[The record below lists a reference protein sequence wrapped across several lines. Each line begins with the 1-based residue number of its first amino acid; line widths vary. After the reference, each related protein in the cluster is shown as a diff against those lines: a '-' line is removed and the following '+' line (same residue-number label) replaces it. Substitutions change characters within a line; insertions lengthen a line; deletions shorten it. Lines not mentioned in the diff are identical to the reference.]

1 MKQASGIAKRLCRH
15 SFGVVAT
22 AALAVFACVADAQT
36 SGTPTTLVVATYG
49 GSLGASLKEVFEP
62 FEKQYNVT
70 IRWVA
75 GGSSAESVARVSATK
90 EKPEFDLVFG
100 DTMTHYTGSAQG
112 LWATIDESIVTR
124 YKDQTPKA
132 KVPTNDVIT
141 FGFFLAGLF
150 YQDKEFAKRGW
161 KPPTRWADLFR
172 PELCGRVG
180 IAHPNV
186 TYGLHAVLMLGGGD
200 PAKIGDGIAKIAAN
214 KNCIPVLEPSAPK
227 LEEKVQLGDY
237 LIGAHGNIRIIPLM
251 QKGAQVK
258 FLIPDEGALIAAST
272 VSSVK
277 NSAHP
282 RLGQEFCNWIL
293 RPDVQIKLMEKAFY
307 GPSNMT
313 VPVPRKMAELG
324 VLNADALKRAI
335 YIPEKI
341 IYENRRAWIRAIE
354 RAMEK

>member
-15 SFGVVAT
+15 SFGAVAT
-22 AALAVFACVADAQT
+22 AALAVFACVAHAQT

-75 GGSSAESVARVSATK
+75 GGTSAENVARVAATK

-124 YKDQTPKA
+124 YKDQSPKA
-132 KVPTNDVIT
+132 KAPGNDIIG
-141 FGFFLAGLF
+141 FGIWLAGIF
-150 YQDKEFAKRGW
+150 YQDKEFVKRGW

-180 IAHPNV
+180 INHPNV
-186 TYGLHAVLMLGGGD
+186 SYGLHAVLMLGGGD
-200 PAKIGDGIAKIAAN
+200 SAKIGDGIAKIAAN

-227 LEEKVQLGDY
+227 LDEKVQLGDY
-237 LIGAHGNIRIIPLM
+237 LIGVHGNIRIIPMM
-251 QKGAQVK
+251 QKGTQVK
-258 FLIPDEGALIAAST
+258 FLIPEEGAVIGSTT
-272 VSSVK
+272 VSPVK
-277 NSAHP
+277 NSARA
-282 RLGQEFCNWIL
+282 RLAQEFCNWIL
-293 RPDVQIKLMEKAFY
+293 SPAVQVKLMEKTALA
-307 GPSNMT
+307 PTNMT
-313 VPVPRKMAELG
+313 VPVPREMAELG
-324 VLNADALKRAI
+324 VPNAEVLKRAVL
-335 YIPEKI
+335 IPDKI
-341 IYENRRAWIRAIE
+341 VYENRRAWIRAIE